1 MSEKNNI
8 KTKIEKLN
16 AIVAKMSDEELS
28 LDESLELYKQGK
40 AIVEELNKL
49 LEDTKEVVEKVIT
62 SD

>member
-49 LEDTKEVVEKVIT
+49 LENTKEVVEKVIMN
-62 SD
+62 D